1 MGRMG
6 GKRRGA
12 GRPKGS
18 MNKWTAAI
26 KDAIIGA
33 FERAGGE
40 AYLIQV
46 AKKDPRTFC
55 GLLGRVLPTTLEG
68 GFEVTQ
74 RVDVA
79 RLPTWAL
86 SELERGVDPAVVLD
100 RVKRGEVPMLPVSRN
115 DSHYEQE
122 AAS

>member
-1 MGRMG
+1 MRGKKTGGRQ
-6 GKRRGA
+6 
-12 GRPKGS
+12 KGTP
-18 MNKWTAAI
+18 NKWTQAVRE
-26 KDAIIGA
+26 AIINA

-40 AYLIQV
+40 AYLIRV